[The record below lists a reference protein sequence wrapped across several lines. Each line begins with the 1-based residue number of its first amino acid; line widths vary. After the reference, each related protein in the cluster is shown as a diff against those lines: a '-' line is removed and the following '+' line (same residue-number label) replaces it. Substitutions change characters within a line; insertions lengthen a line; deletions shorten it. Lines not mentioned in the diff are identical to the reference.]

1 MYSNIVMSASF
12 SAVVIRVITVLTELQ
27 LHSCGHDHHLVM
39 PGHKYRVK
47 VLVTPLRELSLTA
60 AGRYR
65 GCSTLRAF
73 LL

>member
-1 MYSNIVMSASF
+1 MYSNIVMSVSF

-47 VLVTPLRELSLTA
+47 VLVTPMRE
-60 AGRYR
+60 
-65 GCSTLRAF
+65 F
-73 LL
+73 